1 MNKAIDILLDL
12 HHQIQIHKGS
22 EQTTAGQKQL
32 TEWNE
37 TDRAL
42 AIIERNIYGVD
53 INQESVDI
61 SKLSLFLKIASPTR
75 KLTNLSNYLKVGN
88 SIVEDRSLDQK
99 GFLWENEFP
108 EVLKIDKFDI
118 VIGNPPYGAEI
129 PKDYKKYFKENY
141 ASATGRYD
149 SYFYFIEKGI
159 SFLRDQGELG
169 FIVPDTWL
177 TNVQSQKLREFV
189 LDNCSIKQIMSLP
202 QNVFPD
208 ATVDTCL
215 VILKKEESEK
225 NRLKNKIEVIIYDK
239 DAEVHNIQQEKF
251 LSKINVIQK
260 QWHEDP
266 RKLFNVYMDDKKLI
280 IINKIKQ
287 NTTPLEKITEMRR
300 GGFCYRKST
309 LVKEFGE
316 KKGNEIL
323 ESRLWHSDHKVD
335 QNYKKELLGSD
346 IGRYSFDWKSN
357 GWFKYGKHMASYV
370 EPKFFEND
378 YIAVQRI
385 QNPKLKRRV
394 IATIIQSGND
404 YYASS
409 GLTSIIL
416 SDKTYSICYIL
427 AILNSKLMNWYY
439 KQFFRDVNIKPE
451 DLNQLP
457 IKISEN
463 EQTQIVELTKKLLQN
478 IEKQNELK
486 RKFVSRLEDNL
497 NVMSTNKIRTFHEIE
512 FKELLT
518 EIKSQKI
525 KLNYT
530 QQEELEDYFSNRKQE
545 IKSLQEEQQ
554 ETDNKIE
561 ARISELY
568 GITDEEKKLFEI

>member
-1 MNKAIDILLDL
+1 MEHSRKIYDDISELFIAFNKGSKVLGVQEYNGGLFDGIIPNKIFFYDLQDPSFFSDVRQYSKLSKSIKLDEKSEKILQQFQNQINPIITNLLIMDSFDFNSEVNVNILGHIFEQSISDIEALKEKKDSRRKKEGVYYTPEEITSYLCRNTILPYLSKSGKTTIFGLIQEYKENIEELEAKFDDLKILDPACGSGAFLNKAIDILLDL

-118 VIGNPPYGAEI
+118 VIGNPPYGEEI

-280 IINKIKQ
+280 IIIK
-287 NTTPLEKITEMRR
+287 
-300 GGFCYRKST
+300 
-309 LVKEFGE
+309 
-316 KKGNEIL
+316 
-323 ESRLWHSDHKVD
+323 
-335 QNYKKELLGSD
+335 
-346 IGRYSFDWKSN
+346 
-357 GWFKYGKHMASYV
+357 
-370 EPKFFEND
+370 
-378 YIAVQRI
+378 
-385 QNPKLKRRV
+385 
-394 IATIIQSGND
+394 
-404 YYASS
+404 
-409 GLTSIIL
+409 
-416 SDKTYSICYIL
+416 
-427 AILNSKLMNWYY
+427 
-439 KQFFRDVNIKPE
+439 
-451 DLNQLP
+451 
-457 IKISEN
+457 
-463 EQTQIVELTKKLLQN
+463 
-478 IEKQNELK
+478 
-486 RKFVSRLEDNL
+486 
-497 NVMSTNKIRTFHEIE
+497 
-512 FKELLT
+512 
-518 EIKSQKI
+518 
-525 KLNYT
+525 
-530 QQEELEDYFSNRKQE
+530 
-545 IKSLQEEQQ
+545 
-554 ETDNKIE
+554 
-561 ARISELY
+561 
-568 GITDEEKKLFEI
+568 

>member
-1 MNKAIDILLDL
+1 M
-12 HHQIQIHKGS
+12 
-22 EQTTAGQKQL
+22 
-32 TEWNE
+32 
-37 TDRAL
+37 
-42 AIIERNIYGVD
+42 
-53 INQESVDI
+53 
-61 SKLSLFLKIASPTR
+61 
-75 KLTNLSNYLKVGN
+75 
-88 SIVEDRSLDQK
+88 
-99 GFLWENEFP
+99 
-108 EVLKIDKFDI
+108 
-118 VIGNPPYGAEI
+118 
-129 PKDYKKYFKENY
+129 
-141 ASATGRYD
+141 
-149 SYFYFIEKGI
+149 
-159 SFLRDQGELG
+159 
-169 FIVPDTWL
+169 
-177 TNVQSQKLREFV
+177 
-189 LDNCSIKQIMSLP
+189 DNCSIKQIMSLP

-385 QNPKLKRRV
+385 RNPKLKRRV

-416 SDKTYSICYIL
+416 SDKTYSIYYIL